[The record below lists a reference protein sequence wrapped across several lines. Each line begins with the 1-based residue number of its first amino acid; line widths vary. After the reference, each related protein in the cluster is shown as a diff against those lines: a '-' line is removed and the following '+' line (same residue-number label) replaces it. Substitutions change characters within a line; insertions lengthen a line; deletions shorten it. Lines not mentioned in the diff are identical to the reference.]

1 MGRKKNTKY
10 TTSVNDFVEST
21 IEVKVTPEQM
31 NLFSDSILEKK
42 ANLANS
48 MRQKQFRKR
57 KKTGDSQTTAPR
69 KKRKLSNE
77 ENQQN
82 VNKNLKQFLKEKKYI
97 DGDFEKGCGI
107 LCDQN
112 PQILCLFCEKL
123 KWHPECLMKFNTN
136 SDDIDL
142 VNQTVIKCPKC
153 LAKS

>member
-1 MGRKKNTKY
+1 MGVTVKLQPLAKKENFPMKRTNK
-10 TTSVNDFVEST
+10 T
-21 IEVKVTPEQM
+21 
-31 NLFSDSILEKK
+31 
-42 ANLANS
+42 
-48 MRQKQFRKR
+48 R
-57 KKTGDSQTTAPR
+57 KKT
-69 KKRKLSNE
+69 SN
-77 ENQQN
+77 N
-82 VNKNLKQFLKEKKYI
+82 FLKEKKYI

-123 KWHPECLMKFNTN
+123 KWRPECLMKFNTN